1 MNLRTILNKSW
12 LILVLAGLFLA
23 ACSSGDATPTAEPV
37 SDAEFKPVVSA
48 TGVVVP
54 REWVPLSMSTAGNVA
69 EVLVAEN
76 DMVSAEDVLVRLQGE
91 ENLQAA
97 IETARFEMTS
107 AKYALDQLYDD
118 PELKVAQ
125 AYQEVV
131 DARIARRDA
140 QRRLDNLNVPTPSR
154 DIEQSR
160 ANVAILKDR
169 MERARKDYRPF
180 EKKPE
185 DNLTRAAL
193 LSKLAQI
200 EKQYNDAVRKLNNQL
215 GTINELDL
223 DEATADLQMA
233 EARLQT
239 AERDYELKKA
249 GPDPEDVALAEARID
264 NAQAQLNAAEAA
276 LDDLLLLAPIAGTV
290 TELSVKPGEWIA
302 PGQPLLQIADLSEL
316 HIETTDLNEID
327 VARVNIGD
335 PALVTFDAM
344 PDDVLDGKVTRIAP
358 KASPGTGVNYTVWI
372 ELDEIPDSLRW
383 GMTAF
388 VDIEVGP

>member
-1 MNLRTILNKSW
+1 
-12 LILVLAGLFLA
+12 
-23 ACSSGDATPTAEPV
+23 
-37 SDAEFKPVVSA
+37 
-48 TGVVVP
+48 
-54 REWVPLSMSTAGNVA
+54 
-69 EVLVAEN
+69 
-76 DMVSAEDVLVRLQGE
+76 VRLQGE

-97 IETARFEMTS
+97 IEAARYELTS
-107 AKYALDQLYDD
+107 ARYALDQLYDD

-131 DARIARRDA
+131 DARIAVRDA
-140 QRRLDNLNVPTPSR
+140 QRRLNNLNVPTRSR
-154 DIEQSR
+154 DIEQTR

-180 EKKPE
+180 ENKPE

-200 EKQYNDAVRKLNNQL
+200 EKQYEDAVRKLNNQL
-215 GTINELDL
+215 GTVQELDL
-223 DEATADLQMA
+223 QEATADLQMA

-264 NAQAQLNAAEAA
+264 NAQAQLTAAEAA
-276 LDDLLLLAPIAGTV
+276 LDDLLLLSPFPGTV

-302 PGQPLLQIADLSEL
+302 PGQPLLQLADLSEL

-327 VARVNIGD
+327 VARVEIGD
-335 PALVTFDAM
+335 AVLVTFDAL
-344 PDDVLDGKVTRIAP
+344 PGVVLGGKVTRIAP
-358 KASPGTGVNYTVWI
+358 KASAGAGVNYTVWI
-372 ELDEIPDSLRW
+372 ELDEIPDALRW

-388 VDIEVGP
+388 VDIEVGS